1 MQEAGVFAPAS
12 CTACVVFY
20 VCFIH
25 QILPYRLQHGD
36 NYGNP
41 VEILHKTSY
50 VFNSAGCAVFVS
62 VVAISIT
69 TASGRLDG
77 RNQEGQS

>member
-1 MQEAGVFAPAS
+1 
-12 CTACVVFY
+12 CTACVL
-20 VCFIH
+20 CFMFASFIKFF
-25 QILPYRLQHGD
+25 LDRLQDGD
-36 NYGNP
+36 DYGNP

-50 VFNSAGCAVFVS
+50 VFNSAECAVFVS

-69 TASGRLDG
+69 TASGRLGG